1 VFKKSFI
8 VAFFAGLLLAVSS
21 LIVQA
26 QTPPTV
32 TFSRARVPNIAAHI
46 SKAQGNGKPVEL
58 TYLGPN
64 SATQTSNRK
73 AACGSF
79 AATAAEKTAGKTSC
93 DEYPFAST
101 AEGGAGASTAA
112 VPPSEQ
118 SSQGGTLSSF
128 YTSNS
133 LKAGSKFRVAVGP

>member
-1 VFKKSFI
+1 VISFI
-8 VAFFAGLLLAVSS
+8 AGLLITLTAWV
-21 LIVQA
+21 VQA

-46 SKAQGNGKPVEL
+46 SQAQGSGKPTEL

-64 SATQTSNRK
+64 SPTQSKNRT

-79 AATAAEKTAGKTSC
+79 KPSAADTAAGKTSC

-118 SSQGGTLSSF
+118 NSQGGTLGSF
-128 YTSNS
+128 YTANK
-133 LKAGSKFRVAVGP
+133 LVAGSKFRVAVGP